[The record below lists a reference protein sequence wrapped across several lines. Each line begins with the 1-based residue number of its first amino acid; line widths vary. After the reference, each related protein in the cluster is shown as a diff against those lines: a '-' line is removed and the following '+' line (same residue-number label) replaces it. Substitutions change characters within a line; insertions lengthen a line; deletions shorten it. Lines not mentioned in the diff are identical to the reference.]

1 LQQFD
6 TIFGYEVNA
15 LTGKGKHVNLL
26 QLAEKTREIYFWQV
40 LGIWNH
46 CVLQAQDFVFKML

>member
-1 LQQFD
+1 
-6 TIFGYEVNA
+6 VNA

-26 QLAEKTREIYFWQV
+26 QLAEKTREIYFCQV

-46 CVLQAQDFVFKML
+46 CVLEAQDFVFKML